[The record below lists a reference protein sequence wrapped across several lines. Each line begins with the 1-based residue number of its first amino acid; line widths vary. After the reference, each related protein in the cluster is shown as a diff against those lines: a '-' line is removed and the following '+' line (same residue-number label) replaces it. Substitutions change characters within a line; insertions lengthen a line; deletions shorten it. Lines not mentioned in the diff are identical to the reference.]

1 MAAAVVAHAG
11 ARNTVITDIIP
22 YRLAIA
28 EAMGATRTVD
38 RRHSDLESVQ
48 RELGMLEGF
57 DVALEMSG
65 SPAAYADI
73 LENTIHGANVALLG
87 IPGEA
92 FAIDWSVVIFN
103 MLTLKGIY
111 GRQMFD
117 TWYKMNVFIE
127 SGLDLS
133 PVITHRFGVSEY
145 EEAFAVAGSD
155 ESGKVLIIWD

>member
-1 MAAAVVAHAG
+1 
-11 ARNTVITDIIP
+11 
-22 YRLAIA
+22 
-28 EAMGATRTVD
+28 
-38 RRHSDLESVQ
+38 
-48 RELGMLEGF
+48 
-57 DVALEMSG
+57 MSG